1 MTDDDRRRAAQTVL
15 EIPFFNQL
23 WDELEQ
29 AAIHAC
35 IFAKYDDHE
44 ARQAHAA
51 EARAIKRVRDRLIAL
66 SKDGDMTGSRKAP
79 A

>member
-1 MTDDDRRRAAQTVL
+1 MTEDDRKRAAQAVL
-15 EIPFFNQL
+15 EIPYFVQL

-29 AAIHAC
+29 AAINAC
-35 IFAKYDDHE
+35 IYADHVDHE

-51 EARAIKRVRDRLIAL
+51 EARAIRRVRDRLRSIA
-66 SKDGDMTGSRKAP
+66 DGQPSVSRRAP